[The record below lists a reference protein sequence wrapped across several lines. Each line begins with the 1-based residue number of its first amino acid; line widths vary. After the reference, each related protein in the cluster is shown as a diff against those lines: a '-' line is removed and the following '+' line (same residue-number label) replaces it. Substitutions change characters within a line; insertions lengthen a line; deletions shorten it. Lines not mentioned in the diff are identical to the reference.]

1 MTPVAQKPAALDG
14 LVSRYLNR
22 PLSRPA
28 ARLVAH
34 TPLTPNQVTIV
45 STLIALG
52 AGWLLV
58 GGANVWAGIAIHL
71 SSVVDGVD
79 GDLARLTGRSSRFG
93 AVLDA
98 VLDRYADAAILGGM
112 AWWALQHERYSAAL
126 LLGLVALTGA
136 FAVSYSR
143 ARIEASAGVKLAG
156 ELLGLGSRDV
166 RLLIAAI
173 GCVVGQVWLAL
184 ALIAL
189 LTHATV
195 LWRLVRL
202 ARVQGDR

>member
-1 MTPVAQKPAALDG
+1 MAPATEKPASLDG

-28 ARLVAH
+28 ARLLAH
-34 TPLTPNQVTIV
+34 TPVTPNQVTIL

-52 AGWLLV
+52 AGSLLV
-58 GGANVWAGIAIHL
+58 GGANIWAAIAIHV

-98 VLDRYADAAILGGM
+98 VLDRYADAAIFGGM
-112 AWWALQHERYSAAL
+112 AWWALQHERYGAAL

-143 ARIEASAGVKLAG
+143 ARIEASAGVALAG

-173 GCVVGQVWLAL
+173 GCLLGQVWIAL
-184 ALIAL
+184 VLIAL
-189 LTHATV
+189 ATHATV
-195 LWRLVRL
+195 LWRLIRL
-202 ARVQGDR
+202 SRVQRGR